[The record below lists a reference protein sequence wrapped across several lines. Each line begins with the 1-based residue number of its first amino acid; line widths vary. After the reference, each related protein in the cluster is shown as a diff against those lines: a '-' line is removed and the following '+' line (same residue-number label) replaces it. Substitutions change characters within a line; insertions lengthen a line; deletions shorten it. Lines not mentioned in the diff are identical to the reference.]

1 MTAPAEIS
9 EQDRSVREWAHHIH
23 ALMAT
28 DLAGAAR
35 AVHQAAE
42 RHPGAVNL
50 LALKAEVLTER
61 GNLAGAAKAFKAAV
75 HCSAIDA
82 KSRRRLT
89 KVSIRLGRADAAYEL
104 IMDGLGEGPDLERL
118 VQLLE
123 DLIEIGQ
130 FGLAHGE
137 LEAAR
142 KQDEDP
148 RLARL
153 HALALEGMARD
164 RVSGISPEGKQAWL
178 KAMQHLVSGRPA
190 KAELGFGS
198 ITRRW
203 PDHPHAWTG
212 LRGALAAQD
221 KTREALAVEAD
232 WARSARL
239 PLAAVQPGIRRRLSP
254 RGLLFDPRETLPVMA
269 KETLLGRVASAA
281 ALKDADN
288 AYLVLDP
295 GGKTVRYAADFSFD
309 DVNPEPISVMSRSPE
324 VFLTSVRNAM
334 LVGRGA
340 VVTEDGVVIE
350 DLIPREPR
358 EYLARRDAQGMVFDR
373 RAFKDGLCAYRWFD
387 TPAFLLAG
395 PTDRSFGDWIVN
407 FPPKLLAAEAVK
419 LDCPIVITADP
430 LPQTVDMLAAIG
442 VDPGRLIFHDE
453 LGVSIFPK
461 LYAPSW
467 TLLDRL
473 NPTPNLFDIYKR
485 AVRPGPVAP
494 GPRLYLSREGV
505 ANRTL
510 VNEPQMRALF
520 ERRGFQVVHPER
532 LTFEQMLETF
542 ANPSCVAG
550 PYGSA
555 LLNLAFSNRRT
566 SCLFVGSPMSELFT
580 REAIA
585 WLGAMGLKFG
595 YVHGHPADDR
605 TPLLKTGPWLA
616 PLDQVEQALDKLLS
630 LGAG

>member
-1 MTAPAEIS
+1 M
-9 EQDRSVREWAHHIH
+9 
-23 ALMAT
+23 
-28 DLAGAAR
+28 
-35 AVHQAAE
+35 
-42 RHPGAVNL
+42 
-50 LALKAEVLTER
+50 ALKAEVLTER
-61 GNLAGAAKAFKAAV
+61 GNLAGAAKAFKAAI

-89 KVSIRLGRADAAYEL
+89 KVAIRMGRADAACKL
-104 IMDGLGEGPDLERL
+104 IMAGLGEGPGLERL
-118 VQLLE
+118 VELLE

-130 FGLAHGE
+130 FGLAHAV
-137 LEAAR
+137 LETAQ
-142 KQDEDP
+142 KQDPDP

-153 HALALEGMARD
+153 HALAVEGLARD
-164 RVSGISPEGKQAWL
+164 HASGISPDGKRAWL

-190 KAELGFGS
+190 QAELGFAS
-198 ITRRW
+198 IARRS
-203 PDHPHAWTG
+203 PDYPHAWTG

-221 KTREALAVEAD
+221 KTHEALAVEAD
-232 WARSARL
+232 WARAARL
-239 PLAAVQPGIRRRLSP
+239 PPAAVQPGVRRLLSP
-254 RGLLFDPRETLPVMA
+254 RGLLFDPREILPVMA
-269 KETLLGRVASAA
+269 KETVLERVTSAE

-295 GGKTVRYAADFSFD
+295 GGKTVRYEADFSFD
-309 DVNPEPISVMSRSPE
+309 DVNPRPISVMARSPE
-324 VFLTSVRNAM
+324 IFLTSVRNAI

-350 DLIPREPR
+350 DLVPREPR

-395 PTDRSFGDWIVN
+395 PTDRSFGDWILN
-407 FPPKLLAAEAVK
+407 FPPKLLVAEAVK
-419 LDCPIVITADP
+419 LDCPIVVTADP
-430 LPQTVDMLAAIG
+430 LPQTVDMLAALG

-467 TLLDRL
+467 TMLDRL
-473 NPTPNLFDIYKR
+473 NPAAGLFDIYRR
-485 AVRPGPVAP
+485 AVRPSTAAP
-494 GPRLYLSREGV
+494 GPRLYLSRERV

-510 VNEPQMRALF
+510 VNEMQMRELF

-532 LTFEQMLETF
+532 LTFQQILETF

-555 LLNLAFSNRRT
+555 LLNLAFSNRRA
-566 SCLFVGSPMSELFT
+566 SCLFVGTPMPELFT
-580 REAIA
+580 QEAIA
-585 WLGAMGLKFG
+585 WLGELGLKFG
-595 YVHGHPADDR
+595 YVHGHAADDSK
-605 TPLLKTGPWLA
+605 PLLKTGPWRA
-616 PLDQVEQALDKLLS
+616 PLDQVELALDRILALS
-630 LGAG
+630 EDG